1 MTSISR
7 GDVAHLARLS
17 RLELSEAELD
27 SFAQQ
32 LTDILGHVQA
42 VSEVAADDV
51 PAMSHPTAIANVYRD
66 DVVTPGLTPDQALD
80 QAPAADQQRFE
91 VPQILGEDA

>member
-17 RLELSEAELD
+17 RLDLSDAELD
-27 SFAQQ
+27 SFARQ
-32 LTDILGHVQA
+32 LTDILDHVRA
-42 VSEVAADDV
+42 VSDVAADDV
-51 PAMSHPTAIANVYRD
+51 PAMSHPTAITNVYRE
-66 DVVTPGLTPDQALD
+66 DVVTPGLTPEQALD
-80 QAPAADQQRFE
+80 QAPASAQQRFE

>member
-7 GDVAHLARLS
+7 EDVAHLARLS
-17 RLELSEAELD
+17 RLELSDSELE
-27 SFAQQ
+27 SFAGQ
-32 LTDILGHVQA
+32 LTDILDHVQA

-51 PAMSHPTAIANVYRD
+51 PAMSHPTSIANVYRQ
-66 DVVTPGLTPDQALD
+66 DVVTPGLTPEQALD

>member
-17 RLELSEAELD
+17 RLELSDAELD

-32 LTDILGHVQA
+32 LTDILDHVHA

-51 PAMSHPTAIANVYRD
+51 PAMSHPTAITNVYRD
-66 DVVTPGLTPDQALD
+66 DVVTPGLTPEQALD
-80 QAPAADQQRFE
+80 QAPASDEQRFE

>member
-7 GDVAHLARLS
+7 EDVAHLARLS
-17 RLELSEAELD
+17 RLELSDAELE
-27 SFAQQ
+27 SFAGQ

-51 PAMSHPTAIANVYRD
+51 PAMTHPTAISNVYRD
-66 DVVTPGLTPDQALD
+66 DVVTPGLTPEQALD
-80 QAPAADQQRFE
+80 QAPATDEQRFE
-91 VPQILGEDA
+91 VPQILGEE

>member
-7 GDVAHLARLS
+7 GDVAHLGRLS
-17 RLELSEAELD
+17 RLELSDSELD
-27 SFAQQ
+27 SFARQ
-32 LTDILGHVQA
+32 LTDILDHVQA

-51 PAMSHPTAIANVYRD
+51 PAMSHPTAISNVYRA
-66 DVVTPGLTPDQALD
+66 DVVTPGLTAAQALD

-91 VPQILGEDA
+91 VPQILGEE